1 LSALLLATML
11 ASCAPGVRR
20 DEDAAK
26 RSAYFAGGGKLAT
39 EVTVSMSKNAQAQL
53 ADNIKFDQE
62 RLLAIV
68 KRALSA
74 KELLAK
80 TLDPELPTI
89 EIVVTDIRVR
99 SSFSV
104 VVFGF
109 MAGDDH
115 LNGEVIARDKTGRE
129 LQRFQVSASYAL
141 GGLAG
146 GQDETHMGWLYETFA
161 QETVNELTGA
171 NSDKK

>member
-1 LSALLLATML
+1 MNAKQTVTRALSALLLATLL
-11 ASCAPGVRR
+11 ASCASGVRR

-26 RSAYFAGGGKLAT
+26 RNAYFAGGGKLAN
-39 EVTVSMSKNAQAQL
+39 EVTVSMSKNAQQQL

-62 RLLAIV
+62 KLLAIV

-80 TLDPELPTI
+80 KPDPELPTI

-99 SSFSV
+99 SSLSAV
-104 VVFGF
+104 MFGF

-115 LNGEVIARDKTGRE
+115 LNGEVIARDKAGRE

-146 GQDETHMGWLYETFA
+146 GQDETRIGWCTRP
-161 QETVNELTGA
+161 
-171 NSDKK
+171 SRKRR